1 MNQHCKG
8 DPMDF
13 INRVIH
19 ALTELHPLH
28 PMLVHFPIALT
39 GAGALFILLAVW
51 KNNTMLEQAAFANIT
66 LASVGTLAA
75 GLAGIYDN
83 NLNYDGNARNATTKI
98 ILATFLLLITAST
111 AYLRWKN
118 PRLFATPAVKPLYV
132 AAYLISFALALVL
145 AFLGGVILYGF

>member
-1 MNQHCKG
+1 ME
-8 DPMDF
+8 F

-66 LASVGTLAA
+66 LASIGTLAA

-83 NLNYDGNARNATTKI
+83 NLNYDGNAPNATAKI
-98 ILATFLLLITAST
+98 ILATILLFVTAST

-118 PRLFATPAVKPLYV
+118 PKLIETPSVKPVYV

>member
-1 MNQHCKG
+1 ME
-8 DPMDF
+8 F

-28 PMLVHFPIALT
+28 PMLVHFPIGLT

-51 KNNTMLEQAAFANIT
+51 RHSAAFEQAAFANVSLAT
-66 LASVGTLAA
+66 LGTLAA

-83 NLNYDGNARNATTKI
+83 NVNYDGVAPNAMLKVL
-98 ILATFLLLITAST
+98 LATILLIITGSIT
-111 AYLRWKN
+111 FFRWRN
-118 PRLFATPAVKPLYV
+118 PKLYESRARPFYV
-132 AAYLISFALALVL
+132 AAYLVSFGLAIVL